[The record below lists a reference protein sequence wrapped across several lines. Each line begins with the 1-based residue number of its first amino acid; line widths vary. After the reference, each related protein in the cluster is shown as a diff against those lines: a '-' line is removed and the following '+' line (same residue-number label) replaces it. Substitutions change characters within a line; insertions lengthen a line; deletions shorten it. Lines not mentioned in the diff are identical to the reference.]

1 MFAAIL
7 ATSLGLFAGGVAMG
21 AYLHLAACPLC
32 IIQRMV
38 YLLVASGAIAGLVF
52 HHRTARLLSAGA
64 MLAFSG
70 LGMFVAGYQSYLQ
83 RFPKGIGCAADSPWW
98 ERSVFWAGEKLPL
111 FFGAGGVCE
120 DASWK
125 LFGLSIA
132 ELSLLAFFVLA
143 LASLMTLIRRA

>member
-1 MFAAIL
+1 
-7 ATSLGLFAGGVAMG
+7 
-21 AYLHLAACPLC
+21 
-32 IIQRMV
+32 MV

-98 ERSVFWAGEKLPL
+98 ERFVFWAGEKLPL
-111 FFGAGGVCE
+111 FFGAGGICE